1 MEKPF
6 VALKDPI
13 QSGTGPDEAQELWA
27 VTPDPGDGT
36 RQAIWQHSNVSIYL
50 STET

>member
-36 RQAIWQHSNVSIYL
+36 GKPYGNTLMYPF
-50 STET
+50 T